1 MASYRTPKPSFWESA
16 KKAIASTLG
25 KGIAAPA
32 QAILGLGAGMTE
44 AKVAPISPAA
54 PQIIAEQAK
63 TKRKEVQKT
72 GQKFAKE
79 VVDVAAKPAE
89 VLQIPVA
96 VDKIVEE
103 ATKFYEWAYPKI
115 ARPVSTSLLSSAD
128 VLAGEGPNL
137 GENWQLAK
145 EVSPGQAYANYTGTL
160 GEALGVTP
168 FLENKGIDLPEF
180 LQTNFNIASPDARKK
195 AFQDELAGK
204 IFSGSTDGFLNFFLD
219 PLVIGGKGL
228 KYGKIIGLDRPI
240 MNAEDVVRLRS
251 ELDAHGLWLKSGGKI
266 GRETPMGVVAQ
277 RLTEGDNVANYDDI
291 FIKRSSN
298 RGFLADVTG
307 EAKTYDEVAD
317 IIAAA
322 SGDTS
327 SYNRLLETRASVADE
342 IDRMKD
348 ILSPIEKRYN
358 NIPWGQ
364 ATKIEQHLPTVEEY
378 QKYSKILEDLQ
389 RRDANLAKAINENV
403 GDYRVINNYTSAADV
418 ELFNKNIGVAIEKA
432 RAKASEA
439 YHATSF
445 YTEKFQ
451 KNPFT
456 RPVTVV
462 TLPFSKLPSGLVRVD
477 GGPVSDSFN
486 EIKYALNSVKP
497 LRSPD
502 YIAVKNELASSYL
515 NARNASERMAAIKN
529 IETEIAD
536 IIALENDIPLDEAR
550 QIYAQFGNVRRGLM
564 SSIQETGFYVDDAG
578 GMVTSPFWKAELPNI
593 VPMMDFRDFDKF
605 LKVYKNLG
613 EKGIKG
619 RAAVGEATEWL
630 DFANSWFKASVLTRL
645 GYPIRNTLDGQL
657 RAALVLQSLA
667 TTEGSLRNF
676 AKNLGTRYTKTKNFF
691 EDSLKIQRPDQLNTY
706 TGRLI
711 YQKNQFVAARDSI
724 LDELTPQ
731 NYYAG
736 AAGKFGKQVDPAT
749 VEMGIASKTKP
760 LLKGNERDRYF
771 ELVDL
776 RKKQNGLLFGKDRET
791 FKNLQSKA
799 FSRYVRE
806 EVVPTLPKGTTLVYA
821 DYPSG
826 KVFYKIPGTQG
837 RLPKGA
843 TPDIEARKG
852 LPSAVLYDELVNTGK
867 MKIRAKGPVQYP
879 DIRVITDYDLARK
892 GNFEEIADIIPEDQ
906 MYRVR
911 FFTQQIDSMEN
922 QIVDKIEQAAKLNA
936 IRSELKIV
944 RGGEGQ
950 ITLTSPR
957 GDKVNVAGP
966 FDGPNGDIIRKDVS
980 SVSSLNWATET
991 QAYLTFD
998 AQKGVRSAA
1007 FSGTLGAKRVVVQ
1020 PTDPQYYNEMAE
1032 FANKILRNDQLA
1044 MRILKGDSDQSIR
1057 SWLKTDGQFYLKE
1070 IDADVANIDIP
1081 AHIAEARARL
1091 NRIFPDQQVRNLIAR
1106 EELSAAQFDILM
1118 RGNPNLAPIAG
1129 REIVEDTLR
1138 YGQGVIKR
1146 TVNDTF
1152 DKIFKVIGSTP
1163 EDNLVAWPFYNKL
1176 YLKNLKRE
1184 IGIAEGLG
1192 KNLQDKDLILQ
1203 LQRSAHDQ
1211 TRKVVNETLY
1221 RVKNN
1226 TGLSSVLRFLIPF
1239 FNAQYNAI
1247 KVYGK
1252 LVVNDPSLIGRVQ
1265 QVWNLPNRVAQ
1276 VIDQNGDQV
1285 PPGAGPSTA
1294 QYILINV
1301 PEGLQGKFG
1310 LPKGYDVTIPKNSLN
1325 VFLQGENPLFPSFG
1339 IPVTIPVSMIANSRP
1354 DKIQSVEE
1362 FLTKYA
1368 GETIAKSTM
1377 STIMPFGRPAQDPWK
1392 LLLPASGQ
1400 KIVSLNA
1407 GLDDATYAR
1416 TVGTAM
1422 KVLDWQWRQ
1431 NGMIGKRPT
1440 FKDGQRVA
1448 DQIYEVRLAANLVL
1462 PFTFSFRPDFQ
1473 IVVDDWRR
1481 AIADPN
1487 IGPNKID
1494 EYILTQWGVAGYMVT
1509 APTSRNRTGVFQT
1522 IDAVRNAKEFKS
1534 LIGKMDSNDTPGV
1547 AGFIANFGTTP
1558 DKYSEA
1564 AANWFRDKNIRKGG
1578 DTKWTESRVT
1588 EDILKDREISLG
1600 WTIYQKEMAKRD
1612 AAMLDLGINNIN
1624 SADAEAAG
1632 LKEDWTNFVANLSK
1646 QFPAWGFEKEMGD
1659 FDLNKTKRYVN
1670 SVVDLVSDKK
1680 FMKKFGNTSTMQ
1692 AMTRYIETRTYVAK
1706 ELQLRKEEGGSAS
1719 ITSEDNIDLQDN
1731 WNDFILKLK
1740 AYDKTFADFYTRY
1753 LDNDTLGVIKR

>member
-1 MASYRTPKPSFWESA
+1 MPSFWDSA
-16 KKAIASTLG
+16 KNAISKTLG
-25 KGIAAPA
+25 RGLAAPA
-32 QAILGLGAGMTE
+32 QAILGIGAGMTE
-44 AKVAPISPAA
+44 AKVAPISPVA
-54 PQIIAEQAK
+54 PAIVAEQAK
-63 TKRKEVQKT
+63 VKRKEVEKT
-72 GQKFAKE
+72 GKKFAKTA
-79 VVDVAAKPAE
+79 VDVAAKPAE
-89 VLQIPVA
+89 ILQIPVA

-115 ARPVSTSLLSSAD
+115 ARPVSTALLTSAD
-128 VLAGEGPNL
+128 VLAGEGANL
-137 GENWQLAK
+137 GENWQLAQ

-180 LQTNFNIASPDARKK
+180 LQTNFNIANPDSRKK
-195 AFQDELAGK
+195 AFQDELAGR

-228 KYGKIIGLDRPI
+228 KFGRIIGLDRPI

-266 GRETPMGVVAQ
+266 GRETPMGVVAE
-277 RLTEGDNVANYDDI
+277 RLTKGDNVSNYDDV
-291 FIKRSSN
+291 FVKRSSN
-298 RGFLADVTG
+298 RSFLADVTG

-322 SGDTS
+322 SGDTN
-327 SYNRLLETRASVADE
+327 SYNRLVQTRASVADE

-358 NIPWGQ
+358 DIPWGQ
-364 ATKIEQHLPTVEEY
+364 ATKVEQHLPTVEEY
-378 QKYSKILEDLQ
+378 QKYSNILEDLK
-389 RRDANLAKAINENV
+389 RRDANLAKAIDENI
-403 GDYRVINNYTSAADV
+403 GDYRIINNYTSAADV
-418 ELFNKNIGVAIEKA
+418 QLFDKNLGVAIEKA

-445 YTEKFQ
+445 FTEKFQ

-462 TLPFSKLPSGLVRVD
+462 SLPFNKLPRGIVRVD

-486 EIKYALNSVKP
+486 EIKYALNSVKV
-497 LRSPD
+497 LRGMEYAP
-502 YIAVKNELASSYL
+502 IKNDLARNYL
-515 NARNASERMAAIKN
+515 NARNANERMVAIKD
-529 IETEIAD
+529 IETEVAD

-550 QIYAQFGNVRRGLM
+550 KIYAQYGQVRRGLM
-564 SSIQETGFYVDDAG
+564 SSIQNNGFYIDDAG
-578 GMVTSPFWKAELPNI
+578 EMVTSPFWKAELANI

-605 LKVYKNLG
+605 LKVYKNLKEPG
-613 EKGIKG
+613 VKA
-619 RAAVGEATEWL
+619 RAAAGEFTEWL
-630 DFANSWFKASVLTRL
+630 DFANSWFKVSVLTRL
-645 GYPIRNTLDGQL
+645 GYPVRNTLDGQL
-657 RAALVLQSLA
+657 RAALVLNSLA
-667 TTEGSLRNF
+667 VTEGSVRRF
-676 AKNLGTRYTKTKNFF
+676 ATNLGTRAVKAKNFF

-706 TGRLI
+706 TGRLV
-711 YQKNQFVAARDSI
+711 YQKNQYVAAREAI

-736 AAGKFGKQVDPAT
+736 AAGKFGKQIDPQEVNFAIKFL
-749 VEMGIASKTKP
+749 EKNILSESERGAYLG
-760 LLKGNERDRYF
+760 LLKK
-771 ELVDL
+771 
-776 RKKQNGLLFGKDRET
+776 RKSQDGLLFGKDRDK
-791 FKNLQSKA
+791 FKKLQSKA
-799 FSRYVRE
+799 FGNYVRK

-826 KVFYKIPGTQG
+826 KIFYKIPGTKG
-837 RLPKGA
+837 RLPKEA
-843 TPDIEARKG
+843 IPDIKTRKG
-852 LPSAVLYDELVNTGK
+852 LPSAVLYDELINTGK
-867 MKIRAKGPVQYP
+867 MKLRGRGPVEYP

-906 MYRVR
+906 IHRVR
-911 FFTQQIDSMEN
+911 FFTQQIDNMEN

-950 ITLTSPR
+950 VTLTSPNGR
-957 GDKVNVAGP
+957 QVKVAGP

-980 SVSSLNWATET
+980 SASSLNWATEN

-998 AQKGVRSAA
+998 AQKGVRSSA
-1007 FSGTLGAKRVVVQ
+1007 FEGTLGGKRVRVE

-1044 MRILKGDSDQSIR
+1044 MRILKGESDQAIR
-1057 SWLKTDGQFYLKE
+1057 SWLKTDGRFYLKE
-1070 IDADVANIDIP
+1070 IDADVSNIDIP
-1081 AHIAEARARL
+1081 AHIAEARARI

-1106 EELSAAQFDILM
+1106 EELTPSQFDILM

-1129 REIVEDTLR
+1129 RELVEDTLR

-1146 TVNDTF
+1146 TVNDSI
-1152 DKIFKVIGSTP
+1152 DKVFKVIGSTP

-1176 YLKNLKRE
+1176 YLKNLQQE
-1184 IGIAEGLG
+1184 INIAEGLG
-1192 KNLQDKDLILQ
+1192 KSLTDKDLILQ

-1211 TRKVVNETLY
+1211 TRKTVLETLY
-1221 RVKNN
+1221 RVQNN
-1226 TGLSSVLRFLIPF
+1226 TSASSLLRFLIPF

-1252 LVVNDPSLIGRVQ
+1252 LIAKDPSLIGRIQ

-1276 VIDQNGDQV
+1276 VIDQNGNQV
-1285 PPGAGPSTA
+1285 PAGAGPSTQ
-1294 QYILINV
+1294 QYLLINV
-1301 PEGLQGKFG
+1301 PAGLEGKFG
-1310 LPKGYDVTIPKNSLN
+1310 LPKGYDITIPKNSLN

-1339 IPVTIPVSMIANSRP
+1339 IPVTIPVSAIANSRP

-1400 KIVSLNA
+1400 KIVSINA

-1431 NGMIGKRPT
+1431 NGMVGKRPT
-1440 FKDGQRVA
+1440 FKDGQKVA
-1448 DQIYEVRLAANLVL
+1448 DQIYEVRIAANLIL

-1481 AIADPN
+1481 AMADPN

-1522 IDAVRNAKEFKS
+1522 VDAVRNAKEFSS
-1534 LIGKMDSNDTPGV
+1534 LIGKMDRNNTPGV
-1547 AGFIANFGTTP
+1547 AGFIANFGTSP
-1558 DKYSEA
+1558 DKYSDA
-1564 AANWFRDKNIRKGG
+1564 AANWFRDKDLRKGG

-1600 WTIYQKEMAKRD
+1600 WTLYQKEMAKRD
-1612 AAMLDLGINNIN
+1612 AQMLDLQIYNIN
-1624 SADAEAAG
+1624 SSAAEAAG
-1632 LKEDWTNFVANLSK
+1632 IKDDWNNFVANLSA
-1646 QFPAWGFEKEMGD
+1646 QFPAWGREKEMGD

-1670 SVVDLVSDKK
+1670 SVMDLVSDKK
-1680 FMKKFGNTSTMQ
+1680 FMNRFGNTSTMQ
-1692 AMTRYIETRTYVAK
+1692 AMSRYIETRTYVAK
-1706 ELQLRKEEGGSAS
+1706 ELQLRKEEGGSGS
-1719 ITSEDNIDLQDN
+1719 FNSEDNIDLKDK
-1731 WNDFILKLK
+1731 WDEFVVKLK
-1740 AYDKTFADFYTRY
+1740 AYDKPFADFYTRY
-1753 LDNDTLGVIKR
+1753 LDSDTFGVINR